1 MEMYPKKEPVAGRFL
16 MTAILGDETAT
27 VQVSIWSPL
36 LQKIEPDLLARF
48 EESDLYPGA
57 RLVNFDIVALSLG
70 TESKPVGKLQSGR
83 QSQVHLSDGAV
94 VVMKPSPLGVMAS
107 FSALGSHANG
117 QVWNLRGVVQE
128 VGPIEYSKVQEPMKA
143 FKLVDAEGFVLP
155 MKQHGAG
162 VFEDGIQDLHEVIV
176 WSALRKEGLK
186 SATREM
192 DEENGSFW
200 AYAENY
206 ILILKTISP
215 KVPIQ
220 EVRTIF

>member
-1 MEMYPKKEPVAGRFL
+1 MER
-16 MTAILGDETAT
+16 
-27 VQVSIWSPL
+27 
-36 LQKIEPDLLARF
+36 
-48 EESDLYPGA
+48 
-57 RLVNFDIVALSLG
+57 
-70 TESKPVGKLQSGR
+70 
-83 QSQVHLSDGAV
+83 
-94 VVMKPSPLGVMAS
+94 
-107 FSALGSHANG
+107 
-117 QVWNLRGVVQE
+117 
-128 VGPIEYSKVQEPMKA
+128 
-143 FKLVDAEGFVLP
+143 
-155 MKQHGAG
+155 G